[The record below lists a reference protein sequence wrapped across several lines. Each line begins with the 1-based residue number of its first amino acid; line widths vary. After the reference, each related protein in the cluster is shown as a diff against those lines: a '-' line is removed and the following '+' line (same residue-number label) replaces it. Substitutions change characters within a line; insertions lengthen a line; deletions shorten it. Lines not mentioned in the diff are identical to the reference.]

1 MGSDARVVISLTNTS
16 DHQILFA
23 HRPGINN
30 PEFSYKIE
38 VRNAAGRVVEE
49 TAYGREAQQ
58 RRDTKAAQWTMC
70 SLECRWHR
78 WRTWRSW

>member
-1 MGSDARVVISLTNTS
+1 MGSDARIVISLTNTS
-16 DHQILFA
+16 ERQILFA
-23 HRPGINN
+23 HRPGANN

-58 RRDTKAAQWTMC
+58 RRDTEGRTVEYVQPGTSAA
-70 SLECRWHR
+70 S
-78 WRTWRSW
+78 